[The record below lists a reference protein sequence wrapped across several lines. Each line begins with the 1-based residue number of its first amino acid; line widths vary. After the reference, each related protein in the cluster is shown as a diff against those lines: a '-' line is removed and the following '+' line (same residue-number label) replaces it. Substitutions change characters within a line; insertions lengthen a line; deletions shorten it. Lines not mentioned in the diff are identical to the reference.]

1 MFPNGTV
8 DKQLSSCL
16 AVFCRLGESSRER
29 VPLIFFSLER
39 KLESRFY
46 VKRKYLPV
54 LTPNKNRPFRA
65 ILRNILHHSSRFY
78 VEVMMQ
84 YFSEVHF
91 ENWLCIHVNDYCE
104 FCQISMN
111 IFSYRAPPVDAS
123 WMRILVPFLHFGTT
137 TSLTHFSPV
146 SHFYTSWKPKVFWRF
161 QGV

>member
-1 MFPNGTV
+1 M
-8 DKQLSSCL
+8 
-16 AVFCRLGESSRER
+16 
-29 VPLIFFSLER
+29 
-39 KLESRFY
+39 
-46 VKRKYLPV
+46 KRKDLPV

-65 ILRNILHHSSRFY
+65 ILRNISHHSSRFY

-111 IFSYRAPPVDAS
+111 IFSYRAPPVAAS

-146 SHFYTSWKPKVFWRF
+146 SHFYTSWKPKVFWHWTKMGQQLNSVSWIESPISGIF
-161 QGV
+161 LGSSLKAPNKESANIHLFITYF